1 MIKQLPAS
9 VQSYIRSGVA
19 ITSVTQCV
27 EELLLN
33 AVDAGAKCIAVRV
46 DLSCFRIQVVDN
58 GSGIAVEE
66 LDKVGQRYSTSK
78 CQGIEDL
85 DSLNYFGYRGE
96 ALASLCN
103 ISSLLEINTRTQLS
117 AQTYSKIFQH
127 GKPLPTIESKNPRP
141 SPGTTLT
148 LHNLFY
154 NLPVRQKSIRLSLEL
169 ENICHRVEAL
179 ALLQPKLSIT
189 LRNDVTG
196 SVMLQTHKTSSLLN
210 TFSYLFGHTKS
221 ESLCEVS
228 HSSGYF
234 SLSGYIGRDNHYRK
248 DIQFIYIN
256 KRLVLNTKIHKVIN
270 NILKKSLIIKQKLT
284 LENSEK
290 VSPSKLS
297 KKYPIFLLN
306 IKCPLNVYDITF
318 DPRKTMV
325 EFIEM
330 ENLLQAVE
338 EMCWNFLRKE
348 NLMTVDSL
356 ALELKKESKFQL
368 NGSQSPLDSMIRDPD
383 KEIDDNIEDQLY
395 DNVKSRALKSLPI
408 KRNLFKT
415 KLDEQD
421 NDLNIDDSD
430 IPSKFSKKNY
440 DKEDIDNCL
449 DVSTES
455 QVQYNSADSNEN
467 ESLTEGIDES
477 LTENIDTPVIKSPV
491 GSSKSFGSCTKLLTE
506 SISIFTETPSTVEE
520 DSVSCERSKCVEDT
534 KRNILA
540 QRKMV
545 ANSIVNERILKCK
558 TSRSKM
564 TLPSAFRIKK
574 NYPTRAPSEMKAST
588 RSILDQFR
596 SSSSSR
602 QFSLAGTKKSS
613 DLISES
619 LNSSDISKT
628 LSFESKTG
636 PARESSKTLS
646 NKMSENEIFCH
657 EHFSGDSTAPKHE
670 VVADTHQSISSKLA
684 NLLKKKSGDKMQ
696 VSGNIKD
703 RVLNEEAE
711 NLSAIKDKQSIDLP
725 EKPKEI
731 PVLNNHLIMPENFPY
746 VKDDG
751 ISLLRESET
760 KYTSLKK
767 NHDDVLLNDKISGDA
782 LIQNECCRK
791 FGEHRFLT
799 SSSFLQTYRK
809 NEKNDAKSNLQISK
823 DFHGLQCQ
831 NFNLNTYSKEE
842 ILSAN
847 KSHTSSDGSRKIGFD
862 LPSFSKIHETPI
874 STITDSFQEH
884 DIPSNHN
891 CFKCNRSDSKYE
903 DRMENSFVF
912 NFDAESKSD
921 DASLSTTQDFD
932 TVDIT
937 NSSLCLSSHLHSKTS
952 TCTDYFFEVQYE
964 QPSSLKNAASSYHRN
979 NSESSQTVHN
989 PRSLHVINPESFSP
1003 CKLFPEGL
1011 SNINTQRFSMFQ
1023 DALESKLGDRILTE
1037 SLYVDGTSSSKMEN
1051 ADSFNFAHPSH
1062 SCTKP
1067 HKTPKCFDILT
1078 SKTENF
1084 LPCISE
1090 EVEEVSFEN
1099 TSNCSP
1105 LHNNSSE
1112 ILCKGYNI
1120 LPQRRIN
1127 DIREEKLD
1135 GFRAP
1140 CNLLENKTMEY
1151 IPFNVLLSNNY
1162 GSDDDEEEDGTK
1174 STVVHCESSSKC
1186 ELSNNQGNGNPKTE
1200 DLNKYIKQ
1208 VTINE
1213 SEKSRN
1219 ITDTFNS
1226 NHLDSNERNMSKHYL
1241 LETNTEF
1248 SECPKHHNASEE
1260 SIPSPKPE
1268 SSTSDTPGF
1277 LEPFHTNLN
1286 SKSQVQSHLNSLTG
1300 SISSKNLNI
1309 THCNESSFERQTIK
1323 YDGNI
1328 DKEQSL
1334 IKENELIKSSSE
1346 NCDVAL
1352 HLSERKKFDQCPVI
1366 RSCSSL
1372 SQHSHIA
1379 TTRNKGQKED
1389 CGIVVDNGQLNDNT
1403 CNRRS
1408 QQQVEKRL
1416 SSYQEKP
1423 CQQNVHY
1430 FNDEDQIENYPVRGS
1445 YMTVDNGQTVGN
1457 PDNHPLHDH
1466 CINTSSRQAVDNYDT
1481 YQLHD
1486 NCMNEGCTEAVDNCS
1501 SYESHDICI
1510 NAGSSNAVDNG
1521 NTHPLRDRC
1530 INTDSCEAVDNCNSY
1545 KPHDLC
1551 INAGSSDAVDNGNTH
1566 PLRDRCINT
1575 DSYEAVD
1582 KCSDAESQ
1590 NKRDGS
1596 QDRATLLDR
1605 ISISTNIEKSN
1616 ISASKNKNSLEFF
1629 SECDLATRC
1638 DDLLSVRQTDALN
1651 SVMSQNFDSDTS
1663 ASPDLTTNNM
1673 LLYDNSPEAPSTSMD
1688 MEQNFAVK
1696 IRDSDDDKITE
1707 VDYTNSTKES
1717 DPIIELWN
1725 IWKNTVF
1732 RQAEKE
1738 ILKTWIN
1745 NFKGAKHRR
1754 VTHQCQFTKTML
1766 SQLEAVGQVDKK
1778 FIACIVRSG
1787 TCPTTTPDHLIIVDQ
1802 HAAHERVR
1810 LEQLTEE
1817 MYQTEDTNGDTPRRI
1832 SYSNIVPPLVLSFS
1846 DREMRMIQSFFPEF
1860 LKIGIEL
1867 TMSTGDN
1874 SIEVH
1879 TAPSCIVAREASERK
1894 YNRRSVIEELLQT
1907 LIKEQ
1912 IELLQD
1918 THGSRGS
1925 LPKTIHNVLCSQACH
1940 TAIKFGTVLTLK
1952 ECKDLMQMLLKCK
1965 LPFQC
1970 AHGRPSM
1977 IPLLNLQY
1985 FKNSLEKSRF
1995 RKINLRK
2002 LRENLKEQQQQGLHQ
2017 KEENL

>member
-58 GSGIAVEE
+58 GSGIAAEE

-103 ISSLLEINTRTQLS
+103 VSSLLEINTRTQLS

-141 SPGTTLT
+141 SPGTTVT

-210 TFSYLFGHTKS
+210 TFSCLFGHTKS

-256 KRLVLNTKIHKVIN
+256 NRLVLNTKIHKVIN
-270 NILKKSLIIKQKLT
+270 NILKKSLIVKQKLT

-290 VSPSKLS
+290 LSPFKLS

-338 EMCWNFLRKE
+338 EMCWDFLRKE

-356 ALELKKESKFQL
+356 ALELKKESKFRS
-368 NGSQSPLDSMIRDPD
+368 NGSQSPLDSTIRDPD
-383 KEIDDNIEDQLY
+383 KEIDENIEDQLY

-408 KRNLFKT
+408 KRNLFKA

-421 NDLNIDDSD
+421 NDVNIDDSD
-430 IPSKFSKKNY
+430 IPSKFSKK

-455 QVQYNSADSNEN
+455 QVQYNSADSNETV
-467 ESLTEGIDES
+467 SLTEDTDES
-477 LTENIDTPVIKSPV
+477 LTENIGTPVVKSSV
-491 GSSKSFGSCTKLLTE
+491 SSSKSFDSCTKLLTE
-506 SISIFTETPSTVEE
+506 SMSIFTETPSTVEE

-534 KRNILA
+534 NRNILA
-540 QRKMV
+540 QRKMA
-545 ANSIVNERILKCK
+545 ANSIVNDRILKCE

-574 NYPTRAPSEMKAST
+574 NYPSRAPSEMKPST
-588 RSILDQFR
+588 RSILDRFR
-596 SSSSSR
+596 SSSSAR
-602 QFSLAGTKKSS
+602 QFSLPGTKRSS
-613 DLISES
+613 DLISGS

-636 PARESSKTLS
+636 PTHESSKTLS
-646 NKMSENEIFCH
+646 NKMNENEIFCH
-657 EHFSGDSTAPKHE
+657 EHFSGDSTAAKQE
-670 VVADTHQSISSKLA
+670 VVADTHQSISLKLA

-703 RVLNEEAE
+703 RVLNEEA
-711 NLSAIKDKQSIDLP
+711 LSAIKDKQSTDLS

-731 PVLNNHLIMPENFPY
+731 PVLNNHLIVPENFPY

-751 ISLLRESET
+751 ISLLKESET

-767 NHDDVLLNDKISGDA
+767 NHDVIVLDDKISSDA
-782 LIQNECCRK
+782 LKTLPKIQNECCRK

-831 NFNLNTYSKEE
+831 NFNLNSYSKEE

-847 KSHTSSDGSRKIGFD
+847 KSHISSDCSRKIGVD
-862 LPSFSKIHETPI
+862 LPSFSKVHNTLI

-891 CFKCNRSDSKYE
+891 RFECNRSDSKYE
-903 DRMENSFVF
+903 DRTGNSFVF

-932 TVDIT
+932 SVDIT
-937 NSSLCLSSHLHSKTS
+937 NSSLCLNSHLHSKAS
-952 TCTDYFFEVQYE
+952 TCTDYFFEEQYE
-964 QPSSLKNAASSYHRN
+964 QPFSLKNAVSSYHRN

-989 PRSLHVINPESFSP
+989 PRSLHVINSESFSP
-1003 CKLFPEGL
+1003 CKLFPEGQ
-1011 SNINTQRFSMFQ
+1011 SNISTQRFSMFQ
-1023 DALESKLGDRILTE
+1023 DALKSKVGDRILTE

-1051 ADSFNFAHPSH
+1051 TDSFNFAHSSH
-1062 SCTKP
+1062 SYTKP
-1067 HKTPKCFDILT
+1067 HKTLKCFDILT

-1084 LPCISE
+1084 SLCISSE
-1090 EVEEVSFEN
+1090 EVEEVSLEN
-1099 TSNCSP
+1099 TSKCSP
-1105 LHNNSSE
+1105 LHKNSSE
-1112 ILCKGYNI
+1112 LLCQSYNI
-1120 LPQRRIN
+1120 LPQRRTN

-1135 GFRAP
+1135 GFRVP
-1140 CNLLENKTMEY
+1140 CNPRENKTMEY

-1162 GSDDDEEEDGTK
+1162 GSDDDDEEEEDGTK
-1174 STVVHCESSSKC
+1174 STVVHCESLSKC
-1186 ELSNNQGNGNPKTE
+1186 ELSNNQGKGNPKTE

-1208 VTINE
+1208 VATNE

-1219 ITDTFNS
+1219 ITDSFNS
-1226 NHLDSNERNMSKHYL
+1226 NHLDLNERNMSKHHL

-1248 SECPKHHNASEE
+1248 SECPKHHNAPEE

-1268 SSTSDTPGF
+1268 SSTSDTPRY
-1277 LEPFHTNLN
+1277 LEPSYTNLN
-1286 SKSQVQSHLNSLTG
+1286 SKAQVQSHLNSLTG

-1309 THCNESSFERQTIK
+1309 THCDESSFERQTIK
-1323 YDGNI
+1323 YGGNI
-1328 DKEQSL
+1328 DKKKLL
-1334 IKENELIKSSSE
+1334 INESELIKSSSV

-1352 HLSERKKFDQCPVI
+1352 HLNERQIFNEHPVI

-1372 SQHSHIA
+1372 SQHSHVA
-1379 TTRNKGQKED
+1379 ATRNKGQKEGCD
-1389 CGIVVDNGQLNDNT
+1389 IVVDNGQSNDNT

-1408 QQQVEKRL
+1408 QQQAEKKQ
-1416 SSYQEKP
+1416 SSYQENP

-1430 FNDEDQIENYPVRGS
+1430 FNDEDQTENYPVHGS
-1445 YMTVDNGQTVGN
+1445 YMTVDNSQVVGN
-1457 PDNHPLHDH
+1457 PHNHPLHGH
-1466 CINTSSRQAVDNYDT
+1466 RINTGSNQAADSYDT

-1486 NCMNEGCTEAVDNCS
+1486 NCMNEGCMEA
-1501 SYESHDICI
+1501 E
-1510 NAGSSNAVDNG
+1510 
-1521 NTHPLRDRC
+1521 
-1530 INTDSCEAVDNCNSY
+1530 DNCNSY
-1545 KPHDLC
+1545 EPHDLC
-1551 INAGSSDAVDNGNTH
+1551 INAGSSDA
-1566 PLRDRCINT
+1566 
-1575 DSYEAVD
+1575 
-1582 KCSDAESQ
+1582 
-1590 NKRDGS
+1590 
-1596 QDRATLLDR
+1596 
-1605 ISISTNIEKSN
+1605 
-1616 ISASKNKNSLEFF
+1616 
-1629 SECDLATRC
+1629 
-1638 DDLLSVRQTDALN
+1638 
-1651 SVMSQNFDSDTS
+1651 
-1663 ASPDLTTNNM
+1663 
-1673 LLYDNSPEAPSTSMD
+1673 
-1688 MEQNFAVK
+1688 
-1696 IRDSDDDKITE
+1696 
-1707 VDYTNSTKES
+1707 
-1717 DPIIELWN
+1717 
-1725 IWKNTVF
+1725 
-1732 RQAEKE
+1732 
-1738 ILKTWIN
+1738 
-1745 NFKGAKHRR
+1745 
-1754 VTHQCQFTKTML
+1754 
-1766 SQLEAVGQVDKK
+1766 
-1778 FIACIVRSG
+1778 
-1787 TCPTTTPDHLIIVDQ
+1787 
-1802 HAAHERVR
+1802 
-1810 LEQLTEE
+1810 
-1817 MYQTEDTNGDTPRRI
+1817 
-1832 SYSNIVPPLVLSFS
+1832 
-1846 DREMRMIQSFFPEF
+1846 
-1860 LKIGIEL
+1860 
-1867 TMSTGDN
+1867 
-1874 SIEVH
+1874 
-1879 TAPSCIVAREASERK
+1879 
-1894 YNRRSVIEELLQT
+1894 
-1907 LIKEQ
+1907 
-1912 IELLQD
+1912 
-1918 THGSRGS
+1918 
-1925 LPKTIHNVLCSQACH
+1925 
-1940 TAIKFGTVLTLK
+1940 
-1952 ECKDLMQMLLKCK
+1952 
-1965 LPFQC
+1965 
-1970 AHGRPSM
+1970 
-1977 IPLLNLQY
+1977 
-1985 FKNSLEKSRF
+1985 
-1995 RKINLRK
+1995 
-2002 LRENLKEQQQQGLHQ
+2002 
-2017 KEENL
+2017 